1 MHAIRKMFFHI
12 QPTKHNSPLTCS
24 QTEAQTQKH
33 NSLSYFLSISPA
45 CLLFREHTHHPK
57 KHNALHATN
66 QMHHPHVRKT
76 SHPPRPLPPTPTTPL
91 ANPLPP
97 HQKTQTP
104 PRTKMAQ
111 HRPHQRQQHLPTLR
125 TIHTKR
131 PSRPHHTNRRR
142 RSILRPQ
149 QRPMALHKMPPTKNK
164 KRKQTTT
171 TTTQTQ
177 KQPTTNQNLTG
188 RGVKISKNFAKNS
201 GMVSSEDVSL
211 SFRFFGEIQGG
222 V

>member
-12 QPTKHNSPLTCS
+12 QPTKHNSPSTCS
-24 QTEAQTQKH
+24 QTETQTQQLILLPFNKPC
-33 NSLSYFLSISPA
+33 LSPV
-45 CLLFREHTHHPK
+45 CEHHTPK

-66 QMHHPHVRKT
+66 QMHHPPMRKT
-76 SHPPRPLPPTPTTPL
+76 SHPPRPLSPTPTTPL

-125 TIHTKR
+125 TIRTTR
-131 PSRPHHTNRRR
+131 PSRPHHTNSRR

-177 KQPTTNQNLTG
+177 KQPTTPKILT
-188 RGVKISKNFAKNS
+188 R
-201 GMVSSEDVSL
+201 
-211 SFRFFGEIQGG
+211 
-222 V
+222 

>member
-12 QPTKHNSPLTCS
+12 QPTKHNSPPTCS
-24 QTEAQTQKH
+24 QTGAHAQHTLIFNFPFNKPHVASLPASTTHPQK
-33 NSLSYFLSISPA
+33 NQ
-45 CLLFREHTHHPK
+45 
-57 KHNALHATN
+57 NALHATH
-66 QMHHPHVRKT
+66 QMHHPPMRKT
-76 SHPPRPLPPTPTTPL
+76 SYPPRPLPPTPTPPL

-111 HRPHQRQQHLPTLR
+111 HRPHQRKQHLPTLR

-131 PSRPHHTNRRR
+131 PSRPHHTNSRR
-142 RSILRPQ
+142 RSILRPR

-171 TTTQTQ
+171 TTTQKTKTLTNHQQ
-177 KQPTTNQNLTG
+177 KQG
-188 RGVKISKNFAKNS
+188 RGVKIPKKSAQNS

-211 SFRFFGEIQGG
+211 SFRFFGEIQG
-222 V
+222 VV